1 MGDTVLE
8 LMKEEYA
15 AEVAKRVS
23 EGKEK
28 SDTPEYEE
36 GFTEGF
42 LRGMELARIRIVR
55 QLVSTKLSDSKIAEA
70 TNLRVAEVKAIRES
84 ENRKKSC

>member
-42 LRGMELARIRIVR
+42 LRGVELARIRIIR
-55 QLVSTKLSDSKIAEA
+55 RLVNTKLSDSKIAEA
-70 TNLRVAEVKAIRES
+70 TNIRVAEVKAIRES

>member
-1 MGDTVLE
+1 MCDELFE

-15 AEVAKRVS
+15 AEVAKRVT
-23 EGKEK
+23 EGKGK

-36 GFTEGF
+36 GFTDGF
-42 LRGMELARIRIVR
+42 LRGVELARIRIIR

-70 TNLRVAEVKAIRES
+70 TNIRVAEVKAIRES
-84 ENRKKSC
+84 ENRKRAC

>member
-1 MGDTVLE
+1 
-8 LMKEEYA
+8 MKEEYA
-15 AEVAKRVS
+15 AEVAKRVA
-23 EGKEK
+23 EQNGK
-28 SDTPEYEE
+28 SDVPGYEE

-42 LRGMELARIRIVR
+42 LRGVELARVRIVR

-84 ENRKKSC
+84 ENQKKTC